1 LREKVIQKDR
11 IKAIQETLAGFL
23 REQVINP
30 NGEFHFNDNETLIPN
45 NDDHLYRF

>member
-11 IKAIQETLAGFL
+11 IKAIQETIAAFL

-30 NGEFHFNDNETLIPN
+30 NGEFHFNGNETLIPN
-45 NDDHLYRF
+45 NDDHLYRL